1 MINIFVNCSRDKDV
15 IMYII
20 DVNTPIYK
28 SVNHLLCMHV
38 ICLAL

>member
-1 MINIFVNCSRDKDV
+1 MIN
-15 IMYII
+15 MLLTAHII

-28 SVNHLLCMHV
+28 SVNHLLCIHV